1 MFDYACGECEKTFSS
16 KSKLNQHNKWHQDK
30 KCDECGK
37 VFKKGNFA
45 RHLKVHADSV
55 ITCQIC
61 AKTFSRTDSLQTHV
75 IKCHEENLEQHK
87 CDICEKT
94 FANRQYLK
102 QHMDM
107 HTGAP
112 RKQCKYCEKDF
123 TDQSNLHRHLR
134 KWHPTPKLIEN
145 ANGFIMLEKSPDRNP
160 VQHLKPKNPKAFN
173 CETCDFTSKRK
184 YNLDV
189 HIQNKHESTP
199 KKQGRKRKLPNQW
212 SDGTKKEYAKKL
224 KRDFEERVKELE
236 LEEEINNMFKRDM
249 GKDKPSQIT
258 EKEVVE
264 MISDFEVSDRKM
276 MKILRKMREIFGKK
290 AVTPNIREAII
301 ARKKKVLKY
310 FKVENTTFKDKDGND
325 INRQFVFTED
335 LELLLDFVISER
347 DYEEDN
353 VDVKVSMDGG
363 QGRMLVVLH
372 LGNGDEAKA
381 TKDTSTKRAIILA
394 YVDNIPETHFN
405 LSKILNNLKVHMVKY
420 HHTIVGDLKLYNII
434 LGLMECGSRHG
445 CYICKGKKGPDGI
458 WVAGEYRSIENIL
471 SDHTLWQSESGL
483 KKDMKNYFNAIREPI
498 VKASNAKLLENDHS
512 ETKTLL
518 LTPIPPLHVIRLG
531 PVNKIWKGL
540 SQKTSMDDIESLLGL
555 VRKDMQKK
563 EFQGP
568 QCVKILNNL
577 DLLRLYLPEDLHSY
591 VDALESIKIIYKI
604 ATAKEVDPDHRN
616 IIEKFEEQ
624 WKVLMDEHGE
634 TMPLKVH
641 IIVHHLSDY
650 FDEAG
655 KTLRTTSDQFVEAA
669 HHKVKH
675 FIDSHPNYNH
685 IDKSTDE
692 YGQAA
697 LAGVTHFN
705 SNNL

>member
-1 MFDYACGECEKTFSS
+1 M
-16 KSKLNQHNKWHQDK
+16 
-30 KCDECGK
+30 
-37 VFKKGNFA
+37 
-45 RHLKVHADSV
+45 
-55 ITCQIC
+55 
-61 AKTFSRTDSLQTHV
+61 QTHV

-123 TDQSNLHRHLR
+123 TDQSNLHRHVR
-134 KWHPTPKLIEN
+134 KCHPTPKLIEN
-145 ANGFIMLEKSPDRNP
+145 AHGFIMLEKSPDRNP

-189 HIQNKHESTP
+189 HIQNKHGAP

-555 VRKDMQKK
+555 VRKNMQKK

-685 IDKSTDE
+685 VDKSTDE

>member
-123 TDQSNLHRHLR
+123 TDQSNLHRHVR
-134 KWHPTPKLIEN
+134 KCHPTPKLIEN
-145 ANGFIMLEKSPDRNP
+145 AHGFIMLEKSPDRNP

-184 YNLDV
+184 YKLDV

-685 IDKSTDE
+685 VDKSTDE

>member
-102 QHMDM
+102 LHMDM

-123 TDQSNLHRHLR
+123 TDQSNLHRHVR
-134 KWHPTPKLIEN
+134 KCHPTPKLIEN
-145 ANGFIMLEKSPDRNP
+145 AHGFIMLEKSPDRNP

-685 IDKSTDE
+685 VDKSTDE

>member
-123 TDQSNLHRHLR
+123 TDQSNLHRHVR
-134 KWHPTPKLIEN
+134 KCHPTPKLIEN
-145 ANGFIMLEKSPDRNP
+145 AHGFIMLEKSPDRNP

>member
-1 MFDYACGECEKTFSS
+1 MTMHVQSVEKTFLS

-123 TDQSNLHRHLR
+123 TDQSNLHRHVR
-134 KWHPTPKLIEN
+134 KCHPTPKLIEN
-145 ANGFIMLEKSPDRNP
+145 AHGFIMLEKSPDRNP

-189 HIQNKHESTP
+189 HIQNKHEGTP

-685 IDKSTDE
+685 VDKSTDE

>member
-75 IKCHEENLEQHK
+75 IKCHEENSEQHK

-123 TDQSNLHRHLR
+123 TDQSNLHRHVR
-134 KWHPTPKLIEN
+134 KCHPTPKLIEN
-145 ANGFIMLEKSPDRNP
+145 AHGFIMLEKSPDRNP

-685 IDKSTDE
+685 VDKSTDE